1 MIYAIRSIGGTRQ
14 TLVEYTSQKW
24 LSLAKTSGFTVRQ
37 VDSATAR
44 KWVLDGKE
52 HETGLFVD
60 NDGKLR
66 YAPSQSEPDS
76 PSDRSA
82 PSIGSTPRI
91 DRTSDGARE

>member
-1 MIYAIRSIGGTRQ
+1 MIYAIRSVSRTRE
-14 TLVEYTSQKW
+14 TLVEYSSEKW
-24 LSLAKTSGFTVRQ
+24 LNLAKVSGFVVRQ

-60 NDGKLR
+60 DDGKLR
-66 YAPSQSEPDS
+66 HAPPQSEPDS
-76 PSDRSA
+76 PPDRSA

-91 DRTSDGARE
+91 DRTSDGARK